1 MKVER
6 QNGTLTVREVQELSA
21 ANARSFRNEI
31 CAAFS
36 AGLKTVEID
45 LSQITF
51 VDSSGVG
58 ALVSLYHAAND
69 QSRRETVAVR
79 LFHPQPPVQQ
89 VLELTRMHHLF
100 EIVPRNNG
108 MTNGHSQT
116 NHAGSTAAPK

>member
-1 MKVER
+1 MKVVR
-6 QNGTLTVREVQELSA
+6 QNGTLTVRDVQELSA

-51 VDSSGVG
+51 VDSCGVG
-58 ALVSLYHAAND
+58 ALVSLYQAAND

-79 LFHPQPPVQQ
+79 LLHPQPPVQQ
-89 VLELTRMHHLF
+89 VLELTRMHHIF
-100 EIVPRNNG
+100 EIVPRNG
-108 MTNGHSQT
+108 GTAG
-116 NHAGSTAAPK
+116 AGSHANHHGQSTESK